1 MTVKI
6 AIPETWIPETWIPE
20 PILGGEKS

>member
-6 AIPETWIPETWIPE
+6 AIPENWIPEQMFR
-20 PILGGEKS
+20 GRKS